1 MSEFKGMQIR
11 NPAFDVTP
19 PEHID
24 LVITERGVIP
34 PQGAIM
40 ILRQH
45 ENVSLGTSPFSV

>member
-1 MSEFKGMQIR
+1 MQIR

-45 ENVSLGTSPFSV
+45 ENVSLGTTSLSV